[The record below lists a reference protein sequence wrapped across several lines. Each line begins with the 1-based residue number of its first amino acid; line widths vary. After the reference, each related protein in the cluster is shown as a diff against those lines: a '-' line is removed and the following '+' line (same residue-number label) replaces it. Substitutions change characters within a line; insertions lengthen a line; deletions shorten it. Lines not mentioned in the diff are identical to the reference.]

1 MLLIQL
7 KKGEKDMAE
16 QEIKKYIINTATGC
30 MHIKDMCRF
39 SQDLTSFV
47 SFDTEQEAVE
57 YGKRSIKTCKICMN
71 QRDR

>member
-1 MLLIQL
+1 MLPIQL
-7 KKGEKDMAE
+7 KKGEKNMAE
-16 QEIKKYIINTATGC
+16 KEIKKYIINTATGC

>member
-1 MLLIQL
+1 
-7 KKGEKDMAE
+7 MADKAV
-16 QEIKKYIINTATGC
+16 KKYIINTATGC

-39 SQDLTSFV
+39 SQGLTSFV

-57 YGKRSIKTCKICMN
+57 YGKRSIKNCKICMK